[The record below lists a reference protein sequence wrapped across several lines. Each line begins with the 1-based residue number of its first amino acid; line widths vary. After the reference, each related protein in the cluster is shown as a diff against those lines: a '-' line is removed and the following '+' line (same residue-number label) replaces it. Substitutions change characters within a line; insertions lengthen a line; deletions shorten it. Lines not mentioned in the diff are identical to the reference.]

1 MKSDEGWAAP
11 IISIQDGKRKYLR
24 YSEDFSITNA
34 PITEMELEQL
44 ETLITSLSRFQG
56 IPMYDWIEELLTN
69 LRFRFGVRGTDVN
82 IIGFERNSDLQGL
95 GHLPKLINCA
105 IKKKAVVVCYQP
117 FGKEVTEWTIHP
129 YYLKQHNNR
138 WFLLGYNEL
147 FSDLSVLALD
157 RIQRMEQSEVSFV
170 RNKEFDFETYF
181 RNVIGV
187 SIEKGRE
194 VEHIRLRFTPERLP
208 YVLSK
213 PIHHSQIVEDEGEG
227 IVAIDVIPNKELVS
241 ELIWFRDDVEVLSPV
256 SLREEIME
264 NVSEMYKIYFPTKN
278 DCTTTI

>member
-1 MKSDEGWAAP
+1 M
-11 IISIQDGKRKYLR
+11 
-24 YSEDFSITNA
+24 
-34 PITEMELEQL
+34 
-44 ETLITSLSRFQG
+44 
-56 IPMYDWIEELLTN
+56 
-69 LRFRFGVRGTDVN
+69 
-82 IIGFERNSDLQGL
+82 
-95 GHLPKLINCA
+95 
-105 IKKKAVVVCYQP
+105 
-117 FGKEVTEWTIHP
+117 
-129 YYLKQHNNR
+129 
-138 WFLLGYNEL
+138 LGYNEL